1 MSALRAI
8 LIDDEPLATRRLSA
22 TLADIGEVDIVGSSS
37 NACRGVEM
45 IDRLRPDVVFLDIAM
60 PGLDGFDVVARMP
73 QPDTPAVVF
82 VTAYDNRAVDA
93 FAIDA
98 VDYLMKPVARDRL
111 ASSITRVRQWL
122 GARDSGRDDT
132 GAEAAPQFLAD
143 DSLWVHRHQ
152 EFVRVPIAK
161 IAWLEA
167 QGDYVQIH
175 AKGGGGLLRATLNTL
190 EAKLD
195 PATFIRVHR
204 SAICRR
210 DAIIALKRK
219 PTGALAVSLANG
231 DWAPV
236 GRTYGSGLRA
246 MLKRLRGA

>member
-1 MSALRAI
+1 MSALRAV

-22 TLADIGEVDIVGSSS
+22 TLAEIGEVEILGSSS
-37 NACRGVEM
+37 NARRGVELVE
-45 IDRLRPDVVFLDIAM
+45 RLRPDVVFLDITM
-60 PGLDGFDVVARMP
+60 PGLDGFDVVARLP
-73 QPDTPAVVF
+73 QPDTPAVIF

-93 FAIDA
+93 FAVDA
-98 VDYLMKPVARDRL
+98 VDYLLKPVAKDRL
-111 ASSITRVRQWL
+111 ASSMARVRHWL
-122 GARDSGRDDT
+122 GARDSGRDDA
-132 GAEAAPQFLAD
+132 GAEASQPFVAE

-152 EFVRVPIAK
+152 EFVRVPIAD

-175 AKGGGGLLRATLNTL
+175 AKGGGGLLRTTLNAL
-190 EAKLD
+190 EATLD

-210 DAIIALKRK
+210 NAITALKRK
-219 PTGALAVSLANG
+219 PTGALAVSLVNG

-246 MLKRLRGA
+246 MLKRLRA